1 MVGNGRTLYNHRN
14 TLTNRSLAAG
24 RLTNRLVQEQIVFT
38 WRRYFSLVGLVTAN
52 GRPFFFFFFCCFLL
66 SRVQKAR
73 PSGRM
78 KKVRQGEKKETFE
91 ENGAALEPYFFFTD
105 PHRVGFLRSDKL
117 TGD

>member
-1 MVGNGRTLYNHRN
+1 
-14 TLTNRSLAAG
+14 
-24 RLTNRLVQEQIVFT
+24 
-38 WRRYFSLVGLVTAN
+38 
-52 GRPFFFFFFCCFLL
+52 
-66 SRVQKAR
+66 
-73 PSGRM
+73 M